1 MKRFEGKT
9 AFVTGAGS
17 GIGLAAAQRIAAEGA
32 RVICAIESEAQRAA
46 TGKLESVVLDVS
58 AEASWDEVVA
68 RTLAPAGGVDVLINN
83 AGILRKG
90 RAEDTPLELW
100 HEVIATNLTGVF
112 LGCKKL
118 VPLMRARG
126 GGAIVNTASLNAIRG
141 VQAALAYAASK
152 GGIVA
157 MTLSLAL
164 DHARDNIRVN
174 CICPGSVDTQMVRD
188 IYAAAPYPE
197 AARQAAID
205 KHPLRR
211 MGTPADMAAAIA
223 FLASADASF
232 MTGQILAVDGGRTAV

>member
-1 MKRFEGKT
+1 
-9 AFVTGAGS
+9 
-17 GIGLAAAQRIAAEGA
+17 
-32 RVICAIESEAQRAA
+32 
-46 TGKLESVVLDVS
+46 
-58 AEASWDEVVA
+58 
-68 RTLAPAGGVDVLINN
+68 
-83 AGILRKG
+83 
-90 RAEDTPLELW
+90 
-100 HEVIATNLTGVF
+100 
-112 LGCKKL
+112 
-118 VPLMRARG
+118 MRARG

-188 IYAAAPYPE
+188 IYAAAPDPE